1 MEITY
6 LGHAS
11 FKLKNKNGVVIVDPF
26 AAESTGL
33 RWGKQAADIVTI
45 SHAHADHSAWQ
56 NVSGTAQRE
65 KPFVIREAGEYE
77 VGGISVFGVESWH
90 DKEEGAL
97 RGLNII
103 FTVLMDGVNICHL
116 GDLAHPLTDEQV
128 ARIGEVDVLMSP
140 VGGKFSLNPKE
151 AIEVMNRLEPKYFIP
166 MHYRTAAH
174 NENNF
179 GELEPLSDFLN
190 EYGIAPT
197 PVKKLEV
204 VKERLPE
211 EMEVV
216 IFEQSNG

>member
-11 FKLKNKNGVVIVDPF
+11 FKLKNKNGVVIMDPYDE
-26 AAESTGL
+26 ATTGL
-33 RWGKQAADIVTI
+33 TLGKQSADIVTV
-45 SHAHADHSAWQ
+45 SHAHPDHSAWQ
-56 NVSGTAQRE
+56 KINTNGKRE
-65 KPFVIREAGEYE
+65 KPFIIKEAGEYE

-97 RGLNII
+97 KGANII
-103 FTVLMDGVNICHL
+103 YTVLMDGVNVCHL

-128 ARIGEVDVLMSP
+128 ARIGEVDVLMAP
-140 VGGKFSLNPKE
+140 VGGRFSLNPKE

-166 MHYRTAAH
+166 MHYRTAMH
-174 NENNF
+174 NLDVF
-179 GELEPLSDFLN
+179 GELEPLSNFLN

-204 VKERLPE
+204 AKDRLPE

-216 IFEQSNG
+216 VFE

>member
-6 LGHAS
+6 LGHAC
-11 FKLKNKNGVVIVDPF
+11 FKLKNKNGSVIMDPYDD
-26 AAESTGL
+26 ATTGL
-33 RWGKQAADIVTI
+33 SMGKQSADIITV

-56 NVSGTAQRE
+56 KIGTTAQRE
-65 KPFVIREAGEYE
+65 KPFVIKEAGEYE

-103 FTVLMDGVNICHL
+103 YTVLMDGVNVCHL
-116 GDLAHPLTDEQV
+116 GDLAHNLTDEQV
-128 ARIGEVDVLMSP
+128 TRIGEVDVLMAP
-140 VGGKFSLNPKE
+140 VGGRFSLNPKE

-166 MHYRTAAH
+166 MHYRTPMH
-174 NENNF
+174 NMDNF

-204 VKERLPE
+204 NKERLPD
-211 EMEVV
+211 EMEVIV
-216 IFEQSNG
+216 FE